1 MVSPLQTPGGLSDS
15 LAFPLKWDS
24 VKTMLILIKKE
35 LQLEWGGKDGLPLAV
50 GFSLVCLLSL
60 NFVLDYGQA
69 SEAGYASAGIWI
81 AILFA
86 STLLLNR
93 SMIREREA
101 GALTALALSPVDPGS
116 VYLAKAF
123 GLMLNIM
130 ILEATTV
137 AFAGLFLGAHV
148 ERLGFAGAGALGL
161 GGIGLAAL
169 GVIQGAMAVHTRA
182 REALLPILLF
192 PLAVPILLIGGQI
205 VHYRLG
211 GIPENSD
218 QGLLFLLCFDVLF
231 LAAGYI
237 LFQFLME
244 DG

>member
-1 MVSPLQTPGGLSDS
+1 MVWPVQTPYQLSDS
-15 LAFPLKWDS
+15 PVFRLKWGS
-24 VKTMLILIKKE
+24 VKTMLTLIKKE
-35 LQLEWGGKDGLPLAV
+35 LQLEWGGKDGLPLAI

-69 SEAGYASAGIWI
+69 GEAGYASAGIWI
-81 AILFA
+81 AVLFA

-93 SMIREREA
+93 SMVREREA
-101 GALTALALSPVDPGS
+101 GALTALALSPADPGS
-116 VYLAKAF
+116 IYLAKAF
-123 GLMLNIM
+123 GLMATIM
-130 ILEATTV
+130 ILEVTTV

-148 ERLGFAGAGALGL
+148 ERLGLAGAGALAL
-161 GGIGLAAL
+161 GAIGLAAL

-192 PLAVPILLIGGQI
+192 PLVVPILLIGGQI

-211 GIPENSD
+211 GIPENPI
-218 QGLLFLLCFDVLF
+218 QGLLFLFCFDVLF